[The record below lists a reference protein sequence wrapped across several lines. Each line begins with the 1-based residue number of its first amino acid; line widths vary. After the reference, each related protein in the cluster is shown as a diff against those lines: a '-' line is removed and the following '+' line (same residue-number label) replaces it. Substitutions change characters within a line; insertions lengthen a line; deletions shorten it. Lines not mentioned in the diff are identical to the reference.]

1 MKTLKLTNMKLTNI
15 EIHYFGQ
22 LPSGQKTS
30 LYTLKNAKGM
40 TVKIADFGATIV
52 SISVADKNGIFDD
65 ITHGCDS
72 LEGYLKGVP
81 YFGAT
86 VGRYGNRIG
95 NATFKLDDET
105 YHLAKNNGVNTLHGG
120 LVGFDKAIWQV
131 NITDGEEPSLSFSHT
146 SPDGD
151 EGFPGQLSLEVVFT
165 LSNDNSLTIN
175 YKAKTNKATVLN
187 ITNHS
192 YFNLSGGTNIM
203 EHQVKLNADKYLPV
217 DNNIV
222 PTGEMRSVKDTPFD
236 FIQFHVIGER
246 INDIYDEQIVLGEG
260 YDHCFVINEQR
271 NKLKK
276 AATVYEPISGRIM
289 DVFTTE
295 PGLQFYTANHLD
307 GSIIGKKGEAY
318 TYRSGF
324 CVETQH
330 FPDSPNQSTFPST
343 VLRPKET
350 FRSTTKF
357 KFSVKE

>member
-1 MKTLKLTNMKLTNI
+1 MKLTNI

-22 LPSGQKTS
+22 LPSGQKST
-30 LYTLKNAKGM
+30 LYTLKNSNGM
-40 TVKIADFGATIV
+40 TVKISDFGATIV
-52 SISVADKNGIFDD
+52 GISVPDKNGVFDD

-95 NATFKLDDET
+95 NATFKLDGET
-105 YHLAKNNGVNTLHGG
+105 YILPKNNGPNILHGG
-120 LVGFDKAIWQV
+120 LVGFDKVIWNA
-131 NITDGEEPSLSFSHT
+131 NIIEGDEPTLSFTHT

-151 EGFPGQLSLEVVFT
+151 EGFPGHLSVEATFT
-165 LSNDNSLTIN
+165 LLNDNSLTIK

-203 EHQVKLNADKYLPV
+203 EHQVKLFADKFLPV

-222 PTGEMRSVKDTPFD
+222 PTGEIRSVENTPFD
-236 FIQFHVIGER
+236 FTDFRAIGER
-246 INDIYDEQIVLGEG
+246 INDTNDEQIVLGEG
-260 YDHCFVINEQR
+260 YDHCFVINKQR

-276 AATVYEPISGRIM
+276 AATVYESFSGRM
-289 DVFTTE
+289 MEVFTTE

-318 TYRSGF
+318 TYRSAF

-330 FPDSPNQSTFPST
+330 FPDSPNQPSFPTT
-343 VLRPKET
+343 VLRPGET
-350 FRSTTKF
+350 FRSTTKL
-357 KFSVKE
+357 KFSIKE

>member
-1 MKTLKLTNMKLTNI
+1 MKLTNI

-22 LPSGQKTS
+22 LPSGQKST

-40 TVKIADFGATIV
+40 TVKISDFGATIV
-52 SISVADKNGIFDD
+52 AISVSDRNGTFDD
-65 ITHGCDS
+65 ITHGCGS

-95 NATFKLDDET
+95 NATFKLDGET
-105 YHLAKNNGVNTLHGG
+105 YNLAKNNGPNILHGG
-120 LVGFDKAIWQV
+120 NVGFDKVIWKA
-131 NITDGEEPSLSFSHT
+131 NIIDGDEPSLTFSHT

-151 EGFPGQLSLEVVFT
+151 EGFPGELSLEATFT
-165 LSNDNSLTIN
+165 LLNDNSLTIK
-175 YKAKTNKATVLN
+175 YKAKTNKPTVLN

-192 YFNLSGGTNIM
+192 YFNLSSGTNIM
-203 EHQVKLNADKYLPV
+203 KHQVKLYAERYLPI

-222 PTGEMRSVKDTPFD
+222 PTGEIRSVKNTPFD
-236 FIQFHVIGER
+236 FTDFRAIGER
-246 INDIYDEQIVLGEG
+246 INDTADEQIVLGEG

-276 AATVYEPISGRIM
+276 AAIVYDPASGRM
-289 DVFTTE
+289 MEVFTTE

-307 GSIIGKKGEAY
+307 GSIIGKKGELY
-318 TYRSGF
+318 SYRSAF

-330 FPDSPNQSTFPST
+330 FPDSPNQPSFPTT

-350 FRSTTKF
+350 FLSTTKL
-357 KFSVKE
+357 KFSIKD